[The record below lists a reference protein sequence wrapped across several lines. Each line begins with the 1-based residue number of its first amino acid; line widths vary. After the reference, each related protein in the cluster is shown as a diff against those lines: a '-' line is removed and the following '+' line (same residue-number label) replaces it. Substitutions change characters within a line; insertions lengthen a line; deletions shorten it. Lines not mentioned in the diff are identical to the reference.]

1 MERAAEVSYTSA
13 VERDRAAAAEWDA
26 AFVAEIERL
35 LRERAFD
42 MAPADARRS
51 FSAAVEEDARRELA
65 AVQNEL
71 ARQLKVVRL
80 ATAKAGLAMSEPK
93 AVLGASKLAEY
104 VASLR
109 GTCRRAGV

>member
-1 MERAAEVSYTSA
+1 M
-13 VERDRAAAAEWDA
+13 
-26 AFVAEIERL
+26 VAEIERL

-51 FSAAVEEDARRELA
+51 FSAAVEEHARRELA

-71 ARQLKVVRL
+71 ARQLEVVRL
-80 ATAKAGLAMSEPK
+80 AAAQAGLASREPKAGL
-93 AVLGASKLAEY
+93 GAAKLPEY
-104 VASLR
+104 VAGLR